1 MINTIEAV
9 IKNGKILPLETF
21 EVPEGTKVLVT
32 LLTEDEKTFW
42 VSASQETLD
51 DIWDNNEDN
60 IYAELLE
67 K

>member
-9 IKNGKILPLETF
+9 IKDGKILPLEQF
-21 EVPEGTKVLVT
+21 EVPEGTKALVT

-42 VSASQETLD
+42 LSASQETLD
-51 DIWDNNEDN
+51 DIWANDEDN